1 MRSDKARQAKERNL
15 RDRQKAMEIYQNK
28 IQEGLQTQELAI
40 QLKQRDDEAN
50 YVRSMYMILIQK

>member
-1 MRSDKARQAKERNL
+1 MRSDKAKQAKERNL

>member
-1 MRSDKARQAKERNL
+1 MRSDKAKQAKERNL

-50 YVRSMYMILIQK
+50 YVRSMYTIVIQK